1 MRRSALAGR
10 CLRVVDLLTFVVEIK
25 SLPWLRVT
33 MITQVLHC
41 PFCNGVDIVRHGR
54 TPQGK
59 QRYRCRESLCE
70 GRTFVLDYTYPGQ
83 SRLVKQQMIDMTL
96 NGSGIR
102 DTARVLH
109 VSTNTVMNE
118 LKKRTG
124 SPASESSCVTAT
136 KSRASGGGY
145 LSG

>member
-1 MRRSALAGR
+1 
-10 CLRVVDLLTFVVEIK
+10 
-25 SLPWLRVT
+25 
-33 MITQVLHC
+33 MITEVLHC
-41 PFCNGVDIVRHGR
+41 SFCNGIDIVRHGK

-70 GRTFVLDYTYPGQ
+70 GRTFVLDYTYSGQ
-83 SRLVKQQMIDMTL
+83 SRQVKQQIVDMAV

-118 LKKRTG
+118 LKKRTI
-124 SPASESSCVTAT
+124 SPTSKSGCVAAT
-136 KSRASGGGY
+136 KSRASGGGH

>member
-1 MRRSALAGR
+1 
-10 CLRVVDLLTFVVEIK
+10 
-25 SLPWLRVT
+25 

-118 LKKRTG
+118 LKKKNRI
-124 SPASESSCVTAT
+124 SS
-136 KSRASGGGY
+136 K
-145 LSG
+145 

>member
-1 MRRSALAGR
+1 
-10 CLRVVDLLTFVVEIK
+10 
-25 SLPWLRVT
+25 
-33 MITQVLHC
+33 MITQVLQC
-41 PFCNGVDIVRHGR
+41 PFCNGIDIVRHGR

-118 LKKRTG
+118 LKKKNRI
-124 SPASESSCVTAT
+124 SS
-136 KSRASGGGY
+136 K
-145 LSG
+145 

>member
-1 MRRSALAGR
+1 
-10 CLRVVDLLTFVVEIK
+10 
-25 SLPWLRVT
+25 

-41 PFCNGVDIVRHGR
+41 PFCNGIDIVRHGK

-59 QRYRCRESLCE
+59 QRYRCRELLCE
-70 GRTFVLDYTYPGQ
+70 GRTFVLDYTYCAQ
-83 SRLVKQQMIDMTL
+83 SRQVKQQIVDMAV

-118 LKKRTG
+118 LKKR
-124 SPASESSCVTAT
+124 ALLSS
-136 KSRASGGGY
+136 K
-145 LSG
+145 

>member
-1 MRRSALAGR
+1 
-10 CLRVVDLLTFVVEIK
+10 
-25 SLPWLRVT
+25 

-41 PFCNGVDIVRHGR
+41 PFCNGIDIVRHGR

-109 VSTNTVMNE
+109 VSTNTVMDE
-118 LKKRTG
+118 LKKKNRI
-124 SPASESSCVTAT
+124 SS
-136 KSRASGGGY
+136 K
-145 LSG
+145 

>member
-1 MRRSALAGR
+1 
-10 CLRVVDLLTFVVEIK
+10 
-25 SLPWLRVT
+25 

-41 PFCNGVDIVRHGR
+41 PLCNGIDIVRHGK

-70 GRTFVLDYTYPGQ
+70 GRTFVLDYTYSGQ
-83 SRLVKQQMIDMTL
+83 SRQVKQQIVDMTL

-109 VSTNTVMNE
+109 VSTNTVMKE
-118 LKKRTG
+118 LKKKNL
-124 SPASESSCVTAT
+124 PSS
-136 KSRASGGGY
+136 K
-145 LSG
+145 

>member
-1 MRRSALAGR
+1 
-10 CLRVVDLLTFVVEIK
+10 
-25 SLPWLRVT
+25 

-41 PFCNGVDIVRHGR
+41 PFCNGIDIVRHGR

-118 LKKRTG
+118 LKKKNRI
-124 SPASESSCVTAT
+124 SS
-136 KSRASGGGY
+136 K
-145 LSG
+145 